1 MWEKKSH
8 ISDFICFQCT
18 CTYPVQCTC
27 NNRISDLKF
36 IRSQI
41 YTLSGGKKQRS
52 IIKRK
57 QASCYC
63 IFKQNFYNGQFI
75 WSAAPQSTFEGK
87 DRRTSYTH
95 THTRTDA
102 RSPSKAS
109 NTHKYLLNLSN
120 VNIKYRDLILCLLLI
135 YPTEYITVAS
145 LPKKKRWLY
154 GTGRLDRRE
163 MFVFRREIEAC
174 HMDKGFNLL

>member
-1 MWEKKSH
+1 MEGEVRQITIILMFYSFSWILFQNLGNLCIYWYMWEKKSH
-8 ISDFICFQCT
+8 ISDFICLQCT

-95 THTRTDA
+95 THVRTQGPQVKPPTLT
-102 RSPSKAS
+102 STCWISQMS
-109 NTHKYLLNLSN
+109 TSSTGTWYSVFYLYTLQS
-120 VNIKYRDLILCLLLI
+120 I
-135 YPTEYITVAS
+135 
-145 LPKKKRWLY
+145 
-154 GTGRLDRRE
+154 
-163 MFVFRREIEAC
+163 
-174 HMDKGFNLL
+174 